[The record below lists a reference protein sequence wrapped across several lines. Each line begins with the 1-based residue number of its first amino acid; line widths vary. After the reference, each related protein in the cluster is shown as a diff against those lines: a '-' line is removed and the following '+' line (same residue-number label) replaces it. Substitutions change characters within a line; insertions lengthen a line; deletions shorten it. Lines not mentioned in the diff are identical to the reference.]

1 MNDRVR
7 LTVWV
12 GGRVQGVGFR
22 WWTRVRALDLGLVGT
37 ATNLDDGQV
46 EVVVEGSRD
55 ACQRL
60 LDLLRGSGTPGRIT
74 RVVERWSEPRG
85 QMTDFRAR

>member
-1 MNDRVR
+1 MDDGVR

-60 LDLLRGSGTPGRIT
+60 LDLLRGPGTPGRIT
-74 RVVERWSEPRG
+74 RVVERWGEPRG